1 MEWKKWQGSNWC
13 WGSALTIHTS
23 PGLRVG
29 RVAAVIPRCLQPKAG
44 LHPAQVAT
52 LSQNHKDTTVH
63 TRTHWYR
70 QFRVPSCLCLWT
82 MGGSRR
88 TWRELCTIQW
98 TTVQCRAQ
106 SHCTVHNVSKEQ
118 SIIFYSVWKLHTEGQ
133 KIELCNLPA
142 VRRRCWP
149 QRRLKTSSFSLQDV
163 VE

>member
-1 MEWKKWQGSNWC
+1 MEWKKLQGSNWC
-13 WGSALTIHTS
+13 WGCALTINTF

-29 RVAAVIPRCLQPKAG
+29 RVAGVIPRCLQPKAG
-44 LHPAQVAT
+44 LHPAQVAS
-52 LSQNHKDTTVH
+52 LLQNHKDTTVH

-98 TTVQCRAQ
+98 TTVQCRVQ
-106 SHCTVHNVSKEQ
+106 SNCTVHNVSKGQ
-118 SIIFYSVWKLHTEGQ
+118 SIIFYSVWKLHTAGQ
-133 KIELCNLPA
+133 KIELCNLLA
-142 VRRRCWP
+142 VTRRCWP
-149 QRRLKTSSFSLQDV
+149 VHRLKITSFSLQDV